1 VTRRVWLQSLLVV
14 IWPRTTIARTGATAI
29 QGATMARSADSP
41 LLSEREVETLLAF
54 AEAIVGG
61 RPLSPAARSD
71 LAAHVRESAESEPE
85 QRAVYRRAAGSLD
98 CLATGRFSALSL
110 SDRAALIARHRLAGA
125 GAASDG
131 TAERCPETAEIRSRV
146 LPDLVA
152 AYWRSPAG
160 WAVVGYAAF
169 PGRCSDLTRYT
180 QREP

>member
-14 IWPRTTIARTGATAI
+14 IWPRTTTARTGAPDI
-29 QGATMARSADSP
+29 QGAIVARSADSP
-41 LLSEREVETLLAF
+41 VVSEGEMDSLVAF
-54 AEAIVGG
+54 AEAVVGG

-71 LAAHVRESAESEPE
+71 LVAHLKESAKSEPE
-85 QRAVYRRAAGSLD
+85 QRAVYRRATGSLD
-98 CLATGRFSALSL
+98 CLAAGRFSALSM

-125 GAASDG
+125 GAASDR
-131 TAERCPETAEIRSRV
+131 TAERCPEIAEIRSRV

-160 WAVVGYAAF
+160 WAVVGYRAF

-180 QREP
+180 HRES